1 VRIAEAANPATEQQK
16 MKVCNEKWEEER
28 ASTGANRREGLQE
41 FLSACLKSGARLEEG
56 VERT

>member
-16 MKVCNEKWEEER
+16 MKVCNEEER

-41 FLSACLKSGARLEEG
+41 FLGACLKSGARLEEG
-56 VERT
+56 VGPT